1 MTAVHEKTQPRYQIL
16 SGIVVSLSAA
26 FNRDDLIDDCLAEWL
41 YFQFT

>member
-26 FNRDDLIDDCLAEWL
+26 FNGDDLIDDCLAEWL